1 MINRFIRKKIS
12 LIILMF
18 FFSTLLTSCI
28 VISTPAPDIEVIK
41 ASNQYNTAL
50 YANDEGSNGFFVKR
64 KKDGII
70 GCYLVSWNDETRKID
85 TSTMSH
91 EEIVFDIEDEHLKEA
106 EITDFE
112 LLNVYIDT
120 YYYVYFMAN
129 EKIYEYVLD
138 YTNDSLFLMPL
149 HFSYINFRE
158 VTPLVDGFNN
168 VVNARYNSII
178 IEKEEE
184 NILEEI
190 SNESIINVFGMN
202 YLYLNEDKHL
212 VYQNISK
219 NKPVT
224 HIFIEKE
231 INVIH
236 SIMNNNYAIV
246 LTDENK
252 LYKLNY
258 NDLTIKEVEVVSPE
272 YIVSTINNNYFA
284 VVDQGIIKVYN
295 YMLDLVGEITPIEPT
310 SNIVGLC
317 LSFEG
322 AAKYKKL
329 VLTTAY
335 LNGNVLYSTVDEI
348 KLS

>member
-1 MINRFIRKKIS
+1 MFNRFIKNKIS
-12 LIILMF
+12 LVILILF
-18 FFSTLLTSCI
+18 LLPVLTGCI
-28 VISTPAPDIEVIK
+28 VVSTPEADVEVIK
-41 ASNQYNTAL
+41 AVNQYNTAL
-50 YANDEGSNGFFVKR
+50 FANDEGSNGFFVK
-64 KKDGII
+64 KEEKGVI
-70 GCYLVSWNDETRKID
+70 GCYCVTWDEKTGKID
-85 TSTMSH
+85 TSTMSNG
-91 EEIVFDIEDEHLKEA
+91 ELVFDVEDEHLKEN

-120 YYYVYFMAN
+120 YYYVYISAN
-129 EKIYEYVLD
+129 DKIYEYVLD

-158 VTPLVDGFNN
+158 VNPLIDGFNI
-168 VVNARYNSII
+168 VINARYNSII

-184 NILEEI
+184 NILEEVK
-190 SNESIINVFGMN
+190 NEDLINVYGLN
-202 YLYLNEDKHL
+202 YLYLNENKHL

-219 NKPVT
+219 NKPIT
-224 HIFIEKE
+224 HTFIEE
-231 INVIH
+231 EVEVIH

-246 LTDENK
+246 LTNNNK
-252 LYKLNY
+252 IYKLNY
-258 NDLTIKEVEVVSPE
+258 SDLSIKEIEIVNPE
-272 YIVSTINNNYFA
+272 YMVSTINNNYFA
-284 VVDQGIIKVYN
+284 VVDDGKIKVYN
-295 YMLDLVGEITPIEPT
+295 YMLDLVSEVIPTEPT

-335 LNGNVLYSTVDEI
+335 LNNQVLHSTVDEI